1 MNTKPLC
8 VDLDGTLIRTD
19 LLYEGIC
26 SLAKHSFFSLFLLP
40 FWLILGKANMKEQ
53 ISKRVQIDP
62 ALLPYNEALIGYL
75 RSAKAA
81 GRVLVLATA
90 SPRPYAELVA
100 NHLGLFDSV
109 LATENGHNL
118 SARNKAERLCALY
131 GEKQFVY
138 VGNSSDDLKVWG
150 KAGRAILVET
160 SPKIAAKA
168 AMLVPIEA
176 KFEGEKPGF
185 RDYLKAIRLHQWLK
199 NILIFVP
206 LFAAHRVGEVGLF
219 SEALLAFLAFGMCA
233 SSVYLLNDL
242 LDLPSDR
249 QHSSKH
255 MRPFASGKIPI
266 LHGMGLI
273 PVLLLIAGLISL
285 NLTGYFAMVLG
296 CYYLTTF
303 AYSMWLK
310 NKVIIDVIT
319 LATLYTFRIIAG
331 AAATKIVPSFWL
343 LAFSMFLFLSLAM
356 VKRYSELLDV
366 LKQSKIKP
374 AGRGYHVD
382 DLSVV
387 MSLGT
392 ASGYLSVLVLALYVN
407 SQDVR
412 HLYSNYQL
420 LWLVL
425 PLFLFWISQ
434 MWMKTHRGEMH
445 DDPVVFAVRDR
456 ASLII
461 AVLIGAVVMMAGVLK
476 LPL

>member
-8 VDLDGTLIRTD
+8 VDMDGTLIRTD
-19 LLYEGIC
+19 LLYEGLC
-26 SLAKHSFFSLFLLP
+26 ALAKHSFFSLFLLP
-40 FWLILGKANMKEQ
+40 FWLIGGKANMKEQ
-53 ISKRVQIDP
+53 IAKRVQFDP
-62 ALLPYNEALIGYL
+62 ALLPYNEALIDYL
-75 RSAKAA
+75 RAAKAA

-100 NHLGLFDSV
+100 NHLGLFDRV
-109 LATENGHNL
+109 LATEHGHNL
-118 SARNKAERLCALY
+118 SARNKADRLCALY
-131 GEKQFVY
+131 GERQFVY

-150 KAGRAILVET
+150 KAGTAILVDT
-160 SPKIAAKA
+160 SPKVAAKTA
-168 AMLVPIEA
+168 LLAPIEA
-176 KFEGEKPGF
+176 TFDSEKPGF
-185 RDYLKAIRLHQWLK
+185 MDYLKAVRLHQWLK

-206 LFAAHRVGEVGLF
+206 LFVAHRVDEAGLLTD
-219 SEALLAFLAFGMCA
+219 ALLAFFAFGMCA

-249 QHSSKH
+249 LHPRKR
-255 MRPFASGKIPI
+255 MRPFASGMIPI
-266 LHGMGLI
+266 LHGVGLI
-273 PVLLLIAGLISL
+273 PVLLLIASLISL
-285 NLTGYFAMVLG
+285 NLPSYFTMVLA

-310 NKVIIDVIT
+310 NQVIVDVIT
-319 LATLYTFRIIAG
+319 LAALYTFRIIAG

-366 LKQSKIKP
+366 LKQNKIKP
-374 AGRGYHVD
+374 AGRGYNVD
-382 DLSVV
+382 DLSVI

-407 SQDVR
+407 SPDVR
-412 HLYSNYQL
+412 NLYSNYRL

-425 PLFLFWISQ
+425 PPFLFWISQ

-456 ASLII
+456 SSLVI
-461 AVLIGAVVMMAGVLK
+461 AVFIGVVVMMAGVLK
-476 LPL
+476 LPI

>member
-1 MNTKPLC
+1 M
-8 VDLDGTLIRTD
+8 DGTLIRTD
-19 LLYEGIC
+19 LLYEGLC
-26 SLAKHSFFSLFLLP
+26 ALAKHSFFSLFLLP
-40 FWLILGKANMKEQ
+40 FWLIGGKANMKEQ
-53 ISKRVQIDP
+53 IAKRVQFDP
-62 ALLPYNEALIGYL
+62 ALLPYNEALIDYL
-75 RSAKAA
+75 RAAKAA

-100 NHLGLFDSV
+100 NHLGLFDRV
-109 LATENGHNL
+109 LATEHGHNL
-118 SARNKAERLCALY
+118 SARNKADRLCALY
-131 GEKQFVY
+131 GEKQFAY

-150 KAGRAILVET
+150 KAGGAILVDT
-160 SPKIAAKA
+160 SPRVAAKTA
-168 AMLVPIEA
+168 LLAPIEA
-176 KFEGEKPGF
+176 TFDGEKPGF
-185 RDYLKAIRLHQWLK
+185 MDYLKAIRLHQWLK

-206 LFAAHRVGEVGLF
+206 LFVAHRVGEAGLLTD
-219 SEALLAFLAFGMCA
+219 ALLAFLAFGMCA

-249 QHSSKH
+249 LHPRKR
-255 MRPFASGKIPI
+255 MRPFASGMIPI
-266 LHGMGLI
+266 LHGVGLI
-273 PVLLLIAGLISL
+273 PVLLLFAGLISL
-285 NLTGYFAMVLG
+285 NLPGYFAMVLA

-310 NKVIIDVIT
+310 NQVMVDVIT
-319 LATLYTFRIIAG
+319 LAVLYTFRIIAG

-366 LKQSKIKP
+366 LKQNKIKP
-374 AGRGYHVD
+374 AGRGYNVD

-407 SQDVR
+407 SPDVR
-412 HLYSNYQL
+412 NLYSNYRL

-425 PLFLFWISQ
+425 PPFLFWISQ

-456 ASLII
+456 SSLVI
-461 AVLIGAVVMMAGVLK
+461 AVFIGVVVMMAGVLK
-476 LPL
+476 LPI